1 MKEIPRYAL
10 RAYAL
15 LYNRFGTEK
24 EFKQDSLD
32 WLVSTA
38 MKKKIFSVL
47 LNSGWIKK
55 RSKTSYLCLSPED
68 IFKDLF
74 SFRVP
79 DMLKKAERGYCYFGA
94 SAVEIW
100 TKFSYMQRG
109 WEHSPYFIKIKEDD
123 MRYWKDLFSK
133 EGIPYFLNEGSFLG
147 EFVILKLAKKIDC
160 TNVDGYP
167 VDKLEDAVDFC
178 KKNLSLFEY
187 ALAYLVRKYK
197 LKIKMD
203 KEILNRVEEAL

>member
-24 EFKQDSLD
+24 EFKQDSLN

-55 RSKTSYLCLSPED
+55 NSKASYLCLSPEN

-74 SFRVP
+74 SFKLP
-79 DMLKKAERGYCYFGA
+79 DILKNAKKDYCYFGA
-94 SAVEIW
+94 SAVDIW

-109 WEHSPYFIKIKEDD
+109 WEHSPYFIKIKEEDIV
-123 MRYWKDLFSK
+123 YWKGFFSK

-147 EFVILKLAKKIDC
+147 EFAILKLASKMDC

-167 VDKLEDAVDFC
+167 VDKLEEVVDFC

-187 ALAYLVRKYK
+187 ALAYLVKKYK
-197 LKIKMD
+197 LDIKMD